1 MRLLRRVGAGERN
14 GAPVG
19 RHRRGLPESRPRDE
33 RTDRPTRDVQR
44 VDARYLVLPAPGG
57 VLQPAEHDRAP
68 AGGPSVPRTEPQP
81 GDPRAP
87 GPPPPRQGPCRPPA
101 PGPRD
106 EVRVASPPS
115 SD

>member
-44 VDARYLVLPAPGG
+44 VDARYLVLPVPGG
-57 VLQPAEHDRAP
+57 VLQAVESGTTMTKLIALPSGDHFASLGFSATRVIWEDAP
-68 AGGPSVPRTEPQP
+68 SASIQRTKIWVPLGSPSAR
-81 GDPRAP
+81 
-87 GPPPPRQGPCRPPA
+87 
-101 PGPRD
+101 
-106 EVRVASPPS
+106 
-115 SD
+115 